1 MQIRRAEAAEQPEL
15 LEIWLHSVRATHL
28 FLTEAD
34 IDALAVQVDAYLSS
48 SLETFWVLADD
59 EGGAVGFMGQ
69 SGDEIDSLFIA
80 PAFHRHGGGRMLVR
94 HAEAIADGPLRVSV
108 NEQNAGALKF
118 YQACG
123 FDVVGRSE
131 LDGQG
136 RPFPL
141 LHLRQQVDQ
150 RRP

>member
-1 MQIRRAEAAEQPEL
+1 MQIRRADAAELPDL
-15 LEIWLHSVRATHL
+15 LEIWLRSVRATHL

-34 IDALAVQVDAYLSS
+34 INALAVEVDAYLPG

-59 EGGAVGFMGQ
+59 EGAAVGFMGLI
-69 SGDEIDSLFIA
+69 GDEIDSLFIA
-80 PAFHRHGGGRMLVR
+80 PAIHRHGGGRMLVR
-94 HAEAIADGPLRVSV
+94 HADAIAEGPLRVSV
-108 NEQNAGALKF
+108 NEQNPGALKF

-123 FDVVGRSE
+123 FKIVGRSE

-141 LHLRQQVDQ
+141 LHLQKQIAHNEK
-150 RRP
+150 

>member
-1 MQIRRAEAAEQPEL
+1 MHIRRAEAAEQSEL
-15 LEIWLHSVRATHL
+15 LEIWLRSVRATHL

-34 IDALAVQVDAYLSS
+34 IDALAVEVDAYLSN

-59 EGGAVGFMGQ
+59 EGAAVGFMGLT
-69 SGDEIDSLFIA
+69 GDEIDSLFVA

-94 HAEAIADGPLRVSV
+94 HAEAIAEGPLRVSV
-108 NEQNAGALKF
+108 NEQNPAALKF

-123 FDVVGRSE
+123 FEIVGRSE

-141 LHLRQQVDQ
+141 LHLQLATRGN
-150 RRP
+150 